1 MKKLSFVIGAIVGAL
16 FIVGMSCKSDKG
28 GNQKSESTIGKIVD
42 MVGETVNTSIDGNGK
57 TIEKSFDLKDFTSV
71 SLGVSADMEL
81 TQGESFSVQYIGEEN
96 FLEYLEV
103 EVKNNDLNI
112 KIKRG
117 YWMKNQKPMKFKV
130 TMPSVNSINLG
141 GSGTI
146 TAMNSFKSK
155 NIEINIGGSGD
166 IFMKGEAESIDVNVG
181 GSGTVKMYDMPTKKA
196 EVNIG
201 GSGDCYMTVSDKLEV
216 NVAGSGDVHYK
227 GNPSIE
233 KNIVGSGEVTKEN

>member
-1 MKKLSFVIGAIVGAL
+1 MKKLSFVLGAIVGAL

-42 MVGETVNTSIDGNGK
+42 MVGETVNTSVEGNGK

-71 SLGVSADMEL
+71 SLSAGADMEL
-81 TQGESFSVQYIGEEN
+81 TQGETFSVQYIGEEN
-96 FLEYLEV
+96 FLEYLV
-103 EVKNNDLNI
+103 LKVKNNELEIYN
-112 KIKRG
+112 KEG
-117 YWMKNQKPMKFKV
+117 FWMKRQKPMKFKV
-130 TMPSVNSINLG
+130 TMPYIKSISLSS
-141 GSGTI
+141 SGTI
-146 TAMNSFKSK
+146 KTMNSFQTKD
-155 NIEINIGGSGD
+155 IEVNIGGSGE
-166 IFMKGEAESIDVNVG
+166 IIMKGETQSAEINIG